1 MIIGHRSSRAEKK
14 FKSLTKLLFEQL
26 QDAIVS
32 GKLQPGERLLEAK
45 LAASLK
51 VEAFAVRE
59 VLRKLE
65 AQGYVT
71 FQPDNQAIVSKP
83 TNQEIEDHY
92 AIAGVLEGLAARLA
106 VERARPEEVQ
116 HLTQL
121 HHSLKEAS
129 QKRDLMQY
137 FRANNKFHRAIADI
151 ARNERLYRL
160 IDQLRQD
167 IQKTRI
173 LALRLPERLDYSMRE
188 HDQILDAFLKKNSQ
202 LAESAMVRHLTNHMK
217 TLQKALEN
225 LKGEKK

>member
-1 MIIGHRSSRAEKK
+1 
-14 FKSLTKLLFEQL
+14 
-26 QDAIVS
+26 
-32 GKLQPGERLLEAK
+32 
-45 LAASLK
+45 
-51 VEAFAVRE
+51 VRE

-71 FQPDNQAIVSKP
+71 FQPDHQAIVSKP
-83 TNQEIEDHY
+83 THEEIEDHY

-106 VERARPEEVQ
+106 VERARPEEVE

-121 HHSLKEAS
+121 HHALKEAS
-129 QKRDLMQY
+129 QKRDLMRY
-137 FRANNKFHRAIADI
+137 FNANNKFHRAIADI

-217 TLQKALEN
+217 TLQKALET

>member
-1 MIIGHRSSRAEKK
+1 VIIGHRSSRAEKK

-121 HHSLKEAS
+121 HHSLKEAG

-217 TLQKALEN
+217 TLQKALEP

>member
-26 QDAIVS
+26 KDAIVS

-83 TNQEIEDHY
+83 THEEIEDHY

-106 VERARPEEVQ
+106 VERARPEELE

-121 HHSLKEAS
+121 HHALKEAS
-129 QKRDLMQY
+129 QKRDLMRY
-137 FRANNKFHRAIADI
+137 FNANNKFHRAIADI

-217 TLQKALEN
+217 TLQKALET

>member
-26 QDAIVS
+26 KDAIVS
-32 GKLQPGERLLEAK
+32 GKLQPGERLLETK

-65 AQGYVT
+65 AQGYIT

-83 TNQEIEDHY
+83 THEEIEDHY

-129 QKRDLMQY
+129 QKRDLMRY
-137 FRANNKFHRAIADI
+137 FKANNKFHRAIADI

-173 LALRLPERLDYSMRE
+173 LALRLPERLEYSMRE

-217 TLQKALEN
+217 TLQKALET

>member
-1 MIIGHRSSRAEKK
+1 MIIPHRSSRAEKK

-26 QDAIVS
+26 KDAIVS

-83 TNQEIEDHY
+83 THEEIEDHY

-129 QKRDLMQY
+129 QKRDLMRY
-137 FRANNKFHRAIADI
+137 FKANNKFHRAIADI

-202 LAESAMVRHLTNHMK
+202 LAESVMVRHLTNHMK
-217 TLQKALEN
+217 TLQKALDT

>member
-26 QDAIVS
+26 KDAIVS

-83 TNQEIEDHY
+83 THEEIEDHY

-106 VERARPEEVQ
+106 VERARPEEVE

-121 HHSLKEAS
+121 HHALKEAS
-129 QKRDLMQY
+129 QKRDLMRY
-137 FRANNKFHRAIADI
+137 FKANNKFHRAIADI

-202 LAESAMVRHLTNHMK
+202 LAESVMVRHLTNHMK
-217 TLQKALEN
+217 TLQKALET

>member
-1 MIIGHRSSRAEKK
+1 MIIPHRSSRAEKK

-26 QDAIVS
+26 KDAIVS

-83 TNQEIEDHY
+83 THEEIEDHY

-137 FRANNKFHRAIADI
+137 FKANNKFHRAIADI

-202 LAESAMVRHLTNHMK
+202 LAESVMVRHLTNHMK
-217 TLQKALEN
+217 TLQKALDT

>member
-26 QDAIVS
+26 KDAIVS

-83 TNQEIEDHY
+83 THEEIEDHY

-129 QKRDLMQY
+129 QKRDLVRY
-137 FRANNKFHRAIADI
+137 FKANNKFHRAIADI

-173 LALRLPERLDYSMRE
+173 LALRLPERLEYSMRE

-217 TLQKALEN
+217 TLQKALET

>member
-1 MIIGHRSSRAEKK
+1 VIIGNRSSRAEKK
-14 FKSLTKLLFEQL
+14 FKSVTKLVFEQL
-26 QDAIVS
+26 KEAIVS

-51 VEAFAVRE
+51 VDAFAVRE
-59 VLRKLE
+59 VLRNLE

-71 FQPDNQAIVSKP
+71 FQSDNQAIVSKP
-83 TNQEIEDHY
+83 TREEIEDHY

-106 VERARPEEVQ
+106 VERARPEEVE

-121 HHSLKEAS
+121 HHTLKEAG
-129 QKRDLMQY
+129 QKRDLTRY
-137 FRANNKFHRAIADI
+137 FEANNKFHRAIADI

-188 HDQILDAFLKKNSQ
+188 HDQILDAFLKKNSE

-217 TLQKALEN
+217 TLHRALET

>member
-1 MIIGHRSSRAEKK
+1 VIIGHRSSRAEKK

-26 QDAIVS
+26 KDAIVS

-83 TNQEIEDHY
+83 THEEIEDHY

-129 QKRDLMQY
+129 QKRDLVRY
-137 FRANNKFHRAIADI
+137 FKANNKFHRAIADI

-217 TLQKALEN
+217 TLQKALET

>member
-26 QDAIVS
+26 KDAIVS

-83 TNQEIEDHY
+83 THEEIEDHY

-106 VERARPEEVQ
+106 VERARPEEVE

-137 FRANNKFHRAIADI
+137 FKANNKFHRAIADI

-202 LAESAMVRHLTNHMK
+202 LAESVMVRHLTNHMK
-217 TLQKALEN
+217 TLQKALAT

>member
-26 QDAIVS
+26 KDAIVS

-83 TNQEIEDHY
+83 THEEIEDHY

-106 VERARPEEVQ
+106 VERARPEEVE

-137 FRANNKFHRAIADI
+137 FKANNKFHRAIADI

-217 TLQKALEN
+217 TLQKALDN

>member
-26 QDAIVS
+26 KDAIVS

-71 FQPDNQAIVSKP
+71 FQSDNLAIVSKP
-83 TNQEIEDHY
+83 THEEIEDHY

-129 QKRDLMQY
+129 QKRDLMRY
-137 FRANNKFHRAIADI
+137 FKANNKFHRAIADI

-173 LALRLPERLDYSMRE
+173 LALRLPERLEYSMRE

-217 TLQKALEN
+217 TLQKALET

>member
-26 QDAIVS
+26 KDAIVS

-71 FQPDNQAIVSKP
+71 FQPDHQAIVSKP
-83 TNQEIEDHY
+83 THEEIEDHY

-106 VERARPEEVQ
+106 VERARPEEVE

-129 QKRDLMQY
+129 QKRDLMRY
-137 FRANNKFHRAIADI
+137 FEANNKFHRAIADI

-217 TLQKALEN
+217 TLQKALET

>member
-1 MIIGHRSSRAEKK
+1 MIIPHRSSRAEKK

-26 QDAIVS
+26 KDAIVS

-83 TNQEIEDHY
+83 THEEIEDHY

-121 HHSLKEAS
+121 HHALKEAS
-129 QKRDLMQY
+129 QKRDLMRY
-137 FRANNKFHRAIADI
+137 FKANNKFHRAIADI

-202 LAESAMVRHLTNHMK
+202 LAESVMVRHLTNHMK
-217 TLQKALEN
+217 TLQKALET

>member
-26 QDAIVS
+26 KDAIVS

-65 AQGYVT
+65 AQGYIT

-83 TNQEIEDHY
+83 THEEIEDHY

-129 QKRDLMQY
+129 QKRDLVRY
-137 FRANNKFHRAIADI
+137 FKANNKFHRAIADI

-173 LALRLPERLDYSMRE
+173 LALRLPERLEYSMRE

-217 TLQKALEN
+217 TLQKALET

>member
-1 MIIGHRSSRAEKK
+1 VIIGHRSSRAEKK

-121 HHSLKEAS
+121 HHSLKEAG

-225 LKGEKK
+225 VKGEKK

>member
-1 MIIGHRSSRAEKK
+1 
-14 FKSLTKLLFEQL
+14 
-26 QDAIVS
+26 
-32 GKLQPGERLLEAK
+32 
-45 LAASLK
+45 
-51 VEAFAVRE
+51 
-59 VLRKLE
+59 
-65 AQGYVT
+65 
-71 FQPDNQAIVSKP
+71 
-83 TNQEIEDHY
+83 
-92 AIAGVLEGLAARLA
+92 
-106 VERARPEEVQ
+106 VQ

-129 QKRDLMQY
+129 QKRDQMRY
-137 FRANNKFHRAIADI
+137 FEANNKFHRAIADI

-217 TLQKALEN
+217 TLQKALEP

>member
-26 QDAIVS
+26 KDAIVS

-83 TNQEIEDHY
+83 THEEIEDHY

-129 QKRDLMQY
+129 QKRDLMRY
-137 FRANNKFHRAIADI
+137 FKANNKFHRAIADI

-173 LALRLPERLDYSMRE
+173 LALRLPERLEYSMRE

-217 TLQKALEN
+217 TLQKALET

>member
-14 FKSLTKLLFEQL
+14 FRSLTKLLFEQL

-45 LAASLK
+45 LAASFK
-51 VEAFAVRE
+51 VEPFAVRE

-225 LKGEKK
+225 VKGEKK

>member
-26 QDAIVS
+26 KDAIVS

-83 TNQEIEDHY
+83 THEEIEDHY

-106 VERARPEEVQ
+106 VERARPEEVE

-129 QKRDLMQY
+129 QKRDLMRY
-137 FRANNKFHRAIADI
+137 FKANNKFHRAIADI

-217 TLQKALEN
+217 TLQKALET

>member
-26 QDAIVS
+26 KDAIVS

-65 AQGYVT
+65 AQGYIT

-83 TNQEIEDHY
+83 THEEIEDHY

-129 QKRDLMQY
+129 QKRDLMRY
-137 FRANNKFHRAIADI
+137 FKANNKFHRAIADI

-173 LALRLPERLDYSMRE
+173 LALRLPERLEYSMRE

-217 TLQKALEN
+217 TLQKALET

>member
-26 QDAIVS
+26 KDAIVS

-65 AQGYVT
+65 AQGYIT
-71 FQPDNQAIVSKP
+71 FQPDNQPIDSKP
-83 TNQEIEDHY
+83 THEEIEDHY

-129 QKRDLMQY
+129 QKRDLMRY
-137 FRANNKFHRAIADI
+137 FKANNKFHRAIADI

-173 LALRLPERLDYSMRE
+173 LALRLPERLEYSMRE

-217 TLQKALEN
+217 TLQKALET

>member
-14 FKSLTKLLFEQL
+14 FRSLTKLLFEQL

-45 LAASLK
+45 LAASFK

-217 TLQKALEN
+217 TLQQALEN
-225 LKGEKK
+225 VKGEKK

>member
-26 QDAIVS
+26 KDAIVS

-83 TNQEIEDHY
+83 THEEIEDHY

-129 QKRDLMQY
+129 QKRDLMRY
-137 FRANNKFHRAIADI
+137 FEANNKFHRAIADI

-217 TLQKALEN
+217 TLQKALET